1 MYGCLSGGSA
11 NRLSGT
17 NLFPICAVSGVWGL
31 LQSNEE
37 EQGHQA
43 VDRDNVDTHLAE
55 TAIMIVLAGRRCPW
69 LRTTLLTNLMATTL
83 EFIAQQRS
91 IRRRLAGDAR
101 MSLGAA
107 STPNKA
113 AAGTTPP
120 APGAALAVASPT
132 EDLMVSPPVY
142 QVRNLLA
149 LLNLLDLSNADHS
162 RSSICC

>member
-17 NLFPICAVSGVWGL
+17 NLFPIHAVAGD

-55 TAIMIVLAGRRCPW
+55 TAIMIVPAGRRCPW
-69 LRTTLLTNLMATTL
+69 LRTTLLTNLMAATL
-83 EFIAQQRS
+83 EFIAPQRS

-101 MSLGAA
+101 TSLGAA
-107 STPNKA
+107 STPNKV

-132 EDLMVSPPVY
+132 EDLMLSPPVY

-149 LLNLLDLSNADHS
+149 PFNLFRLIE
-162 RSSICC
+162 R